1 MENLL
6 KELKE
11 ITESVPVKLEK
22 EKRERLEKERELDFV
37 MIHEITEKLISKLKE
52 TANRGERKYTVLEA
66 SVFGNYSK
74 RDLRYHHYDYGK
86 CWDRFGEIYSKAS
99 DYHLCHDK
107 EFLKKVIEQSQGVFK
122 AVYKYCND
130 LKLNPIVRQFE
141 DGVGDD
147 GGFGIYIEW

>member
-6 KELKE
+6 DELKASA
-11 ITESVPVKLEK
+11 TSAPVRLEK

-86 CWDRFGEIYSKAS
+86 CWDNFGEVKNGSSNYN
-99 DYHLCHDK
+99 LCRDK

-130 LKLNPIVRQFE
+130 LKLNPIVRPFD